1 MGDRFILPCG
11 MKHCA
16 KVSKLIF
23 LDEDEDGDD
32 GVTVILIIISDNAP
46 YQDKIFNLYLPVFY

>member
-1 MGDRFILPCG
+1 